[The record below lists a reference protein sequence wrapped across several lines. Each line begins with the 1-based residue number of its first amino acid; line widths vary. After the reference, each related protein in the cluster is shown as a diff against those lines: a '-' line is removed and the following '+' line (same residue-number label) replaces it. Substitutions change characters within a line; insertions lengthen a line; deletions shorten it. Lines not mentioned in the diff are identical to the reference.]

1 MTRDWGYRPGRGEA
15 DVGLHEPSDATEGRP
30 VAVVSWDGDEH
41 LVPHV
46 PAAYF
51 DKIFCNLRNDKSTAQ
66 DLLDRVVLFVREMDE
81 GQTDSLLAGF
91 ADYERLTIPGK
102 GGMPMPAAAVR
113 EDFAGKSWA
122 GVKAKIVATDS
133 VLGATTHFK
142 PKFREQNPTVAEY
155 GFWALWDWMILYLL
169 RTEELDVLARS
180 FNSFTYQLSLYP
192 AHGIPGSTEMGATP
206 FIAATSETS
215 EDSSIDLDFLIG
227 RVRYELADFATAEDG
242 TPLVYPGWFLRQ
254 YVKMLI
260 LSELSLLNPQ
270 MIAAYKDQTSQKTT
284 WGRLW
289 TRS

>member
-1 MTRDWGYRPGRGEA
+1 
-15 DVGLHEPSDATEGRP
+15 
-30 VAVVSWDGDEH
+30 
-41 LVPHV
+41 
-46 PAAYF
+46 
-51 DKIFCNLRNDKSTAQ
+51 
-66 DLLDRVVLFVREMDE
+66 MDE

-180 FNSFTYQLSLYP
+180 FNSFTYQLSLYQ
-192 AHGIPGSTEMGATP
+192 AHGNPRLYGDGSDPVYCSHLRNERGLVDRPRLPDRTCAVRASRFRNRRGRHSSRLSRLVFAP
-206 FIAATSETS
+206 VR
-215 EDSSIDLDFLIG
+215 ED
-227 RVRYELADFATAEDG
+227 AD
-242 TPLVYPGWFLRQ
+242 PV
-254 YVKMLI
+254 
-260 LSELSLLNPQ
+260 
-270 MIAAYKDQTSQKTT
+270 
-284 WGRLW
+284 
-289 TRS
+289 